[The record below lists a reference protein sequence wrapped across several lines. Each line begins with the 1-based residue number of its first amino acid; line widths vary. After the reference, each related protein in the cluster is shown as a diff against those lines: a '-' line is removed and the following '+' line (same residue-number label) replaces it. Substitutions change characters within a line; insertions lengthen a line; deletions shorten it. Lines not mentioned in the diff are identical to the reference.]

1 MLGAWGHYSQITG
14 RVLVCIVASIAL
26 LCGPAYLLDLQFGT
40 WPIITGVAL
49 IFSLPLSQFLV
60 IKSMQDYLKNNPIK

>member
-14 RVLVCIVASIAL
+14 RVLVCIAASIAL
-26 LCGPAYLLDLQFGT
+26 LCGPAYLLDSKFGT

-49 IFSLPLSQFLV
+49 IISLPLSQYLV
-60 IKSMQDYLKNNPIK
+60 IKSMQDYLKHNSIN